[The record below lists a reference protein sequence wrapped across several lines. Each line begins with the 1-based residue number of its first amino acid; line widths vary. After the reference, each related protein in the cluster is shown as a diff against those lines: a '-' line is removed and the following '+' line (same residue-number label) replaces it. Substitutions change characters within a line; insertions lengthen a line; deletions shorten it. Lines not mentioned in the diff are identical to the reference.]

1 MKKQNYQR
9 QSIILALLATC
20 SATTPIADTHVRN
33 SPVAT
38 TQESTVFYDSFA
50 VNFGLHGYAGALAPT
65 AIESPQISYQSLA
78 YGPAIHSY
86 PQLGER
92 PAAALNV
99 TYVSP
104 AYGQFIY
111 GYPAAGAEPDELGK
125 LPSIVIE

>member
-38 TQESTVFYDSFA
+38 TQESTMFYDSFA
-50 VNFGLHGYAGALAPT
+50 VNFGLHGYAGALAPK
-65 AIESPQISYQSLA
+65 AIENPQISYQSLA

-86 PQLGER
+86 SHLGKR
-92 PAAALNV
+92 PATAWNV

-111 GYPAAGAEPDELGK
+111 SYPAAGAEPDELGK